1 MPIWRPPPQ
10 IPVRPAKLPIIPAV
24 AGWANISK
32 VNGVAVAAIAK
43 VNGVA
48 VAAISKFNGVA
59 V

>member
-1 MPIWRPPPQ
+1 MPIWRPPLQ
-10 IPVRPAKLPIIPAV
+10 IPVRPAKTPITG
-24 AGWANISK
+24 GWANISK

>member
-10 IPVRPAKLPIIPAV
+10 IPVRPAKTPIIPAG
-24 AGWANISK
+24 GWANIAK
-32 VNGVAVAAIAK
+32 VNGVSAAAIAK

>member
-10 IPVRPAKLPIIPAV
+10 IPVQPTKLPIIPAG
-24 AGWANISK
+24 GWANIAK
-32 VNGVAVAAIAK
+32 VNGVSAAAIAK

-48 VAAISKFNGVA
+48 VAAISKFNGVT